1 MHSLAGRKGPC
12 HRARGH
18 LRPGLELWKAH
29 VHVEAGLTVTP
40 PHPQSTVHPSAA
52 KVEADLKAMADAPGI
67 LTVTTL
73 TSDASHGSKILLGAI
88 IGILIWHFNKNTIS
102 KKKKRKKKER
112 CLYTAREEVVLR
124 WSRPW
129 DHRMSQRQSWSQDV
143 HGFLPCQP
151 RAPLGEPRPA
161 AYSQKLQSALHLKKK
176 VWISIFQ
183 KGSRSHMPISG
194 IPTDDMGAQVR

>member
-1 MHSLAGRKGPC
+1 MHSLTGRKGPC

-52 KVEADLKAMADAPGI
+52 KVEADLKAMADAPAI

-73 TSDASHGSKILLGAI
+73 TSEASHGSGAI

-124 WSRPW
+124 WSQPW
-129 DHRMSQRQSWSQDV
+129 DHRMSQRQSWSQDI

-151 RAPLGEPRPA
+151 RAPLGEPLPA

-176 VWISIFQ
+176 SLDFNIPKGLQ
-183 KGSRSHMPISG
+183 KPHANFRNPN
-194 IPTDDMGAQVR
+194 